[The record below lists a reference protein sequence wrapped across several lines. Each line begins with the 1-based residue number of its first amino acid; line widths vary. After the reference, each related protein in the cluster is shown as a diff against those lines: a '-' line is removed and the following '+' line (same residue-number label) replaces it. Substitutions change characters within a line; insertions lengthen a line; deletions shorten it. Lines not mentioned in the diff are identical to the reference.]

1 MFCYQYKNQKPNIL
15 ISLLQNTVNEQTK
28 IQCKYRASLY
38 SCQWRQQTCV
48 SILRLTGNILI
59 FLPANKYLNLQATIS
74 KEMQ

>member
-1 MFCYQYKNQKPNIL
+1 M
-15 ISLLQNTVNEQTK
+15 SLLQNTVNKQTK

-59 FLPANKYLNLQATIS
+59 FLKACT
-74 KEMQ
+74 